1 MKITKQGLMAGHADP
16 VFFFCHG
23 HLNCKQHLEIKI
35 WPARHEHLARHVSC
49 TQIQKLSTSAL
60 LWTPNFFHP
69 KRLRHF
75 CLRDIFSRS
84 SWWSGLG
91 YFSLRSRV
99 NCWVTSSFRGSRGW
113 SSIPIYHLLGS
124 HTMQPVNQ
132 IASDVT
138 RKHGKKQH
146 DKSDDLSTVH
156 PNLSSIV
163 EVHFFYSKSG
173 DFMG

>member
-1 MKITKQGLMAGHADP
+1 
-16 VFFFCHG
+16 
-23 HLNCKQHLEIKI
+23 
-35 WPARHEHLARHVSC
+35 
-49 TQIQKLSTSAL
+49 
-60 LWTPNFFHP
+60 
-69 KRLRHF
+69 
-75 CLRDIFSRS
+75 
-84 SWWSGLG
+84 
-91 YFSLRSRV
+91 
-99 NCWVTSSFRGSRGW
+99 
-113 SSIPIYHLLGS
+113 
-124 HTMQPVNQ
+124 MQPVNQ